1 MGPLRVSAISFL
13 NTAPLMWDFEHAS
26 HPDFEI
32 SYTVPSACAQA
43 LSEGTADIGL
53 IPAATYAVNAGLRI
67 IPGVAIAAKGAVR
80 SILVVSKRPLEE
92 ARSIAVDTSSRT
104 SVALTQVLLEKRFGG
119 RRPLA
124 PMAPALGP
132 MLREHDAALLIG
144 DSALLCESRGYQV
157 YDLAHEW
164 QVLTGKP
171 FVFAFW
177 GIREAALGSVPAG
190 LDLAHAFQRSRD
202 YGLANVDEIV
212 TEWTSRIQLSAEEI
226 KIYLT
231 RHINYF
237 LDQENLAGLELFYR
251 YAHDCGALPT
261 PPALDFI

>member
-13 NTAPLMWDFEHAS
+13 NTAPLMWDFEHGE
-26 HPDFEI
+26 HPDFEV

-53 IPAATYAVNAGLRI
+53 IPAATYAVTPGLRI
-67 IPGVAIAAKGAVR
+67 IPDVAIAAKDAVR
-80 SILVVSKRPLEE
+80 SILVVSKTPLEE

-104 SVALTQVLLEKRFGG
+104 SVALTQVLLEMRFGG

-144 DSALLCESRGYQV
+144 DSALLCDTRGYRV

-164 QVLTGKP
+164 KVMTGKP
-171 FVFAFW
+171 FVFAVW
-177 GIREAALGSVPAG
+177 AIREAAMGSVPAG
-190 LDLAHAFQRSRD
+190 VDLARVFQRSRD
-202 YGLANVDEIV
+202 HGLANVDETV
-212 TEWTSRIQLSAEEI
+212 TEWISRIQLSAEDI
-226 KIYLT
+226 KTYLT

-237 LDQENLAGLELFYR
+237 LDEENLAGLKLFYQ
-251 YAHDCGALPT
+251 YGNECGALPK
-261 PPALDFI
+261 PPALHFI